1 MQRIRR
7 ASLTQTPLLV
17 AVSKSPTSFILIQK
31 QEAERFD
38 LNRLHFERMSIGKPL
53 HTLPFLSLHA
63 IAASRG
69 DGLRPEFVNL
79 FNRLASG
86 ADPSL
91 SEVVP
96 VPLECGLD
104 MEPDRQSVTQGQE
117 TPEKTDN
124 HEG

>member
-1 MQRIRR
+1 MPVR
-7 ASLTQTPLLV
+7 
-17 AVSKSPTSFILIQK
+17 
-31 QEAERFD
+31 
-38 LNRLHFERMSIGKPL
+38 KPL

-69 DGLRPEFVNL
+69 DGLRPELVTL

-96 VPLECGLD
+96 APLECGLD

-117 TPEKTDN
+117 TPEKTDD
-124 HEG
+124 HKA